1 MLPSEFLDDVQRG
14 RVAQDTHGD
23 DHTSL
28 GSQSTLQLPHV
39 HIQSLQL
46 DVDESQLE
54 SVLLERM
61 KRGTPR
67 DRGNNHLICAFE
79 RPVFFI
85 KQRREGDEI
94 GGRSGIRHHSVT
106 HSEISR
112 ELLLKGSYLFAH
124 GQTSAVH
131 RPANGFDLFWPPRR
145 GCKFIEHDCWI

>member
-1 MLPSEFLDDVQRG
+1 MIQLQIISQNDATFNRRDVMRKKEAKGIHGSERAGLAASNLGVHRFTIVFEQVKAVLPSEFLDDVQRG

-28 GSQSTLQLPHV
+28 WSQSTLQLPHV

-67 DRGNNHLICAFE
+67 DRGNNHLICALQ

-85 KQRREGDEI
+85 K
-94 GGRSGIRHHSVT
+94 
-106 HSEISR
+106 
-112 ELLLKGSYLFAH
+112 
-124 GQTSAVH
+124 
-131 RPANGFDLFWPPRR
+131 
-145 GCKFIEHDCWI
+145 